1 MNLIVAVDKNWG
13 IGKDNKLLAHI
24 PEDML
29 AFREQT
35 MNKVVVMGR
44 KTLESFPGKKPLK
57 NRTNIVLTSNRNY
70 TVDDA
75 IIVHSE
81 KELYDELRKYNTELI
96 YVIGG
101 ESIYNLLINSCRR
114 AYVTYIDKEYDADT
128 HFPNLDERPKW
139 KLIDESSRDHI
150 NDDGTRF
157 RFRTYIRFI

>member
-1 MNLIVAVDKNWG
+1 MRAIVAADEHWG

-57 NRTNIVLTSNRNY
+57 NRINIVLTSDRDY
-70 TVDDA
+70 TADGA

-81 KELYDELRKYNTELI
+81 RELYEELRKYNTEFI

-128 HFPNLDERPKW
+128 HFPNLDERPEW
-139 KLIDESSRDHI
+139 TLIDESSKDHI

>member
-44 KTLESFPGKKPLK
+44 KTLESFPVKKPLK
-57 NRTNIVLTSNRNY
+57 NRINIVLTSDRNY
-70 TVDDA
+70 AIDDA

-81 KELYDELRKYNTELI
+81 RELYDELRKYNTESI

-114 AYVTYIDKEYDADT
+114 AYVTYIDKKYDADT
-128 HFPNLDERPKW
+128 HFPNLDERPEW
-139 KLIDESSRDHI
+139 KLIDESSIDHI